1 MKPFNLEAALRGE
14 KVITRDGREV
24 TQLVKFTI
32 DNPQYEAIYG
42 VLGEVVTGWHVN
54 GKYFK
59 ANEESA
65 ADLFMYEE
73 PELAIWKP
81 SACCS
86 FRWVERKKQKP
97 SGDANGGYYG
107 IIEKVLQQ
115 LYVNKLKP
123 EYEWR
128 DVPTV
133 QEDPDV

>member
-14 KVITRDGREV
+14 KVVTRDGREV
-24 TQLVKFTI
+24 TQLKLFEC
-32 DNPQYEAIYG
+32 DSDYPLAG
-42 VLGEVVTGWHVN
+42 VVIGSNCVRVWTKEGNNLPRTT
-54 GKYFK
+54 
-59 ANEESA
+59 SST
-65 ADLFMYEE
+65 DLFMHEE

-86 FRWVERKKQKP
+86 LRWVERKKQKP
-97 SGDANGGYYG
+97 SADANGGYYG

-115 LYVNKLKP
+115 LYVNQLEP

>member
-24 TQLVKFTI
+24 TQLKLFEC
-32 DNPQYEAIYG
+32 DSDYPLAG
-42 VLGEVVTGWHVN
+42 VVIGSNCVRVWTKEGSNLPRTT
-54 GKYFK
+54 
-59 ANEESA
+59 SS

-86 FRWVERKKQKP
+86 FRWLETQETFPRR
-97 SGDANGGYYG
+97 
-107 IIEKVLQQ
+107 VLQQ

-128 DVPTV
+128 AVPV
-133 QEDPDV
+133 VEEDPDV

>member
-14 KVITRDGREV
+14 KVVTRDGREV
-24 TQLVKFTI
+24 TQLVKF
-32 DNPQYEAIYG
+32 DVKSRWPCCG
-42 VLGEVVTGWHVN
+42 VLDGCILVW
-54 GKYFK
+54 
-59 ANEESA
+59 NEAGRVSDTESEM
-65 ADLFMYEE
+65 DLFMYEE
-73 PELAIWKP
+73 PDLAIWKP

-86 FRWVERKKQKP
+86 LRWVEREKQKP

-107 IIEKVLQQ
+107 YIEKVLQQ

-133 QEDPDV
+133 SEER

>member
-14 KVITRDGREV
+14 KVATREGYTV
-24 TQLVKFTI
+24 TQLVKLGGFL
-32 DNPQYEAIYG
+32 EIYPVVG
-42 VLGEVVTGWHVN
+42 VVEGRVRRWTEDGMYD
-54 GKYFK
+54 K
-59 ANEESA
+59 SA
-65 ADLFMYEE
+65 DYHAFDLFMYED
-73 PELAIWKP
+73 PAIWKP

-107 IIEKVLQQ
+107 CIEKVLQQ
-115 LYVNKLKP
+115 LYVNQLKP

-128 DVPTV
+128 DVPIV

>member
-1 MKPFNLEAALRGE
+1 MRPFNLEAALRGE
-14 KVITRDGREV
+14 KVVTRDGREV
-24 TQLVKFTI
+24 TQLVKF
-32 DNPQYEAIYG
+32 EG
-42 VLGEVVTGWHVN
+42 VIPPLTLMGVVEGVDVPHSWFSDGV
-54 GKYFK
+54 KF
-59 ANEESA
+59 ALIQPDSL
-65 ADLFMYEE
+65 DLFMHEE
-73 PELAIWKP
+73 PEEQWTP

-86 FRWVERKKQKP
+86 LRWVERKKQKP

-133 QEDPDV
+133 KEEEQ

>member
-14 KVITRDGREV
+14 KVVTRDGRGV
-24 TQLVKFTI
+24 SQLIQFVGVNNSVAIWGVVDAENRPFSWYP
-32 DNPQYEAIYG
+32 DGVQHAFVNPSP
-42 VLGEVVTGWHVN
+42 L
-54 GKYFK
+54 
-59 ANEESA
+59 
-65 ADLFMYEE
+65 DLFMYEE
-73 PELAIWKP
+73 PAIWKP

-133 QEDPDV
+133 VEESNG

>member
-14 KVITRDGREV
+14 KVVTRDGREV
-24 TQLVKFTI
+24 TQLVKFDVEDCNRPVVGVVDDSI
-32 DNPQYEAIYG
+32 YKWNPK
-42 VLGEVVTGWHVN
+42 GEWSL
-54 GKYFK
+54 
-59 ANEESA
+59 AMDLSDL
-65 ADLFMYEE
+65 DLFMYED
-73 PELAIWKP
+73 PAIWKP

-107 IIEKVLQQ
+107 CIEKVLQQ
-115 LYVNKLKP
+115 LYVNQLKP

-133 QEDPDV
+133 QEEADV